1 MTTVKVNYLGVLS
14 PMVGKETEAV
24 EIQDSSTLRDLIT
37 LLGLRYGERFS
48 CSLEHAD
55 GSLIWAD
62 VAIVVDGL
70 PVHDAGFPLA
80 GKQEVQIALIPMIQ
94 GG

>member
-1 MTTVKVNYLGVLS
+1 MNVKVNYFGVL
-14 PMVGKETEAV
+14 PPIVGKKEEYI
-24 EIQDSSTLRDLIT
+24 ELQEPSTLKDLIT

-48 CSLEHAD
+48 GSLEHAD

-70 PVHDAGFPLA
+70 PVHDVKFQLD
-80 GKQEVQIALIPMIQ
+80 GKREVHIALIPMIQ

>member
-1 MTTVKVNYLGVLS
+1 MNVKVNYFGIL
-14 PMVGKETEAV
+14 PPIVGKTEEYV
-24 EIQDSSTLRDLIT
+24 DLKEPSTLLDLIA

-48 CSLEHAD
+48 ASLEHAD

-70 PVHDAGFPLA
+70 PVHDTKYQLD
-80 GKQEVQIALIPMIQ
+80 GKREVQIALIPMIQ